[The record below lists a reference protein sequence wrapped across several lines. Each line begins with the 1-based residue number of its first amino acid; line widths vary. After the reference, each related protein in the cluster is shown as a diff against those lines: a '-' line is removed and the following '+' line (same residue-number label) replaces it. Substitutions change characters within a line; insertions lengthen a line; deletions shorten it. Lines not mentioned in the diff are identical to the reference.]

1 MMDLNDDLCRTDFFD
16 FVKLENGANGLTP
29 VAFIDSL
36 DYAHTDGNN
45 NLSATGGQIKTILD
59 EMLMSDPLG
68 TASDALQSNQG
79 NLELLGTWPPNNSSL
94 DSALTPTTNTS
105 SDPSPASWMLNPGA
119 PNDGEVTTLTNLLD
133 PLFVSYDDAKM
144 DHYFSS
150 APTSDPGS
158 SGVIS
163 SDLITTTFM
172 NESSTSPTA
181 SSEADILSWQKSSDV
196 FCDESLLRSALQA
209 GNLKT
214 PQQIQIPTTIMA
226 VTQKIPQPPPPGST
240 DMTELRKVLSF
251 PPLANG
257 NTNHGSTIQV
267 NNPSVVS
274 SGSPTSSDQILA
286 PDHHHANNGGLTDL
300 GGDSQFYELKVLDS
314 VFVDPDTVIPNVEEL
329 IMTRITPQFNGNGMK
344 HKGIEISEKKIHSTT
359 LSAKWTYTTNNDQN
373 KTPRK
378 RNKKPNGLK
387 TQVISAAING
397 SLPGTLN
404 CDNNQRNGVILGTLS
419 PSATSPKSSQ
429 NSPSTNSTSSSTGNG
444 TSGVTSRKERS
455 LHYCNICC
463 KGFKDKYSV
472 NVHVRTHTGEKPFSC
487 TLCGKNFR
495 QKAHLAKHYQTHAA
509 KANNPHGKGS
519 KRTVT
524 VAAS

>member
-16 FVKLENGANGLTP
+16 FVKLDSGSNGLTP

-36 DYAHTDGNN
+36 DYTQTDGNN

-59 EMLMSDPLG
+59 EMLLSDTLGSTSDP
-68 TASDALQSNQG
+68 LQSNQG
-79 NLELLGTWPPNNSSL
+79 SLELLGSIQWPSSNHL
-94 DSALTPTTNTS
+94 DNGLTPTTNVS
-105 SDPSPASWMLNPGA
+105 SDPSPNWLLSSGNPS
-119 PNDGEVTTLTNLLD
+119 DGEVTTLTNLLD
-133 PLFVSYDDAKM
+133 PLFVSYDDSKM

-150 APTSDPGS
+150 TQSSDPSNPGA
-158 SGVIS
+158 IS

-172 NESSTSPTA
+172 NDSSTSPTT
-181 SSEADILSWQKSSDV
+181 SSENDLMSWQKSSSDV

-209 GNLKT
+209 GHNKVA
-214 PQQIQIPTTIMA
+214 QQIQIPTTVMA
-226 VTQKIPQPPPPGST
+226 VTQKLQQHPQPGTT

-257 NTNHGSTIQV
+257 NGQVTITTS
-267 NNPSVVS
+267 NSSVVS
-274 SGSPTSSDQILA
+274 TGSPTSSDQIMTG
-286 PDHHHANNGGLTDL
+286 DHTNGGVGDL
-300 GGDSQFYELKVLDS
+300 GGDGQYYELKVLDS

-329 IMTRITPQFNGNGMK
+329 IMTRITPQFNGVPNGMK
-344 HKGIEISEKKIHSTT
+344 KGIEISEKKINSTT

-378 RNKKPNGLK
+378 RNKKNNGLK
-387 TQVISAAING
+387 NPPMNG
-397 SLPGTLN
+397 TTNGALPSTLN
-404 CDNNQRNGVILGTLS
+404 CDNRNGVVGSLS
-419 PSATSPKSSQ
+419 PSVGSPKSSQ
-429 NSPSTNSTSSSTGNG
+429 SSPSTNSTSSSG
-444 TSGVTSRKERS
+444 TSGATSRKERS

-519 KRTVT
+519 AKRTVS